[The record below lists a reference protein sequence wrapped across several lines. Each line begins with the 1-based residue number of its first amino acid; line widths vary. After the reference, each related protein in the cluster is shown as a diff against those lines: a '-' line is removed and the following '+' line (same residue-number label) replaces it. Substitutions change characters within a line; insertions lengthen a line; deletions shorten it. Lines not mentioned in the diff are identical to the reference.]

1 MHGSHTSSGRHAW
14 TGLAVLRI
22 MIVCAIYI
30 VYTSLQKLKIKI
42 LIHLWLTT
50 IQTHVFMCQY
60 PFTCT
65 CVWWCTVHTW
75 QAAASKLVVFKKTFT
90 LWSDEVPLGRLA
102 ISVECVNCIKRVS
115 LISIT
120 SIFTIGTLACHWE
133 VLWADIGLR
142 GQDCPI
148 IRTKKPLHHKNN
160 NYIYEDIRH
169 CWGQVGLYPF
179 PTTHKLLAPSSGFI
193 YMIVHVGIHSSLIYP
208 PAYLHWKPGNK
219 VIHKSLLWPYPVSFF
234 FFFLER
240 K

>member
-1 MHGSHTSSGRHAW
+1 M
-14 TGLAVLRI
+14 
-22 MIVCAIYI
+22 
-30 VYTSLQKLKIKI
+30 
-42 LIHLWLTT
+42 IHLWLTT

-133 VLWADIGLR
+133 VLWAGIGLR

-169 CWGQVGLYPF
+169 CWGQAGLYPF

-193 YMIVHVGIHSSLIYP
+193 YMYMQVFTSSLKYP
-208 PAYLHWKPGNK
+208 RLIFIEKLGTRWFINPCCDHILF
-219 VIHKSLLWPYPVSFF
+219 LLF

-240 K
+240 KIS